1 MAEIKFQQMTSK
13 GYHEIQQEIEDL
25 KKQRPFKIAQLK
37 AARALGD
44 LSENTEYS
52 TAKRELRHL
61 ESRMRYLD
69 HLLTYAKIVDPKDN
83 GTVQLG
89 AHVTIQYVDDKSE
102 ETYQIVGKQ
111 EAEEASLDENKLSF
125 DSPLGKALMHCQVD
139 DIVDVKAPAATYKVK
154 IAKVSLD

>member
-1 MAEIKFQQMTSK
+1 MAEIHFQQMTSK
-13 GYHEIQQEIEDL
+13 GYHEIEQEIEDL
-25 KKQRPFKIAQLK
+25 KKQRPSKIAQLK

-69 HLLTYAKIVDPKDN
+69 HLLTYAQVIDPQDN
-83 GTVQLG
+83 GEVQLG
-89 AHVTIQYVDDKSE
+89 AHVTIQFADDGTK

-111 EAEEASLDENKLSF
+111 EAEEAALDDHKLSF
-125 DSPLGKALMHCQVD
+125 DSPLGQSLMHHRAG
-139 DIVDVKAPAATYKVK
+139 DIVNIKAPASSYRVTVKKV
-154 IAKVSLD
+154 AL